1 MEAHL
6 PRRVSPLARNTYHE
20 DEVGEEDEV
29 LDYSC
34 GTAHR
39 NTTLASFCTQTMRV
53 FLNANRTD
61 SKRAF
66 TSTLTG
72 RELQLRSRYMWNGFC
87 GGLSGGSDGERWRF
101 VALFQSQKT
110 TRPQTVRGS
119 SAVATKVDGCD
130 VCVTAWWQLQWPSG
144 GFSRM
149 VDFHK
154 RHYS

>member
-6 PRRVSPLARNTYHE
+6 PRRVLPLARNTYHE

-87 GGLSGGSDGERWRF
+87 GGLSGGSDGER
-101 VALFQSQKT
+101 
-110 TRPQTVRGS
+110 
-119 SAVATKVDGCD
+119 
-130 VCVTAWWQLQWPSG
+130 
-144 GFSRM
+144 
-149 VDFHK
+149 
-154 RHYS
+154 